1 MFFMDFCY
9 HKITSS
15 ILYISLFLIVAFLVL
30 VMKINSTKV
39 LACHTII
46 RVHVGHL
53 QKSNLC
59 KTRKFSAMKISQ
71 YMVPY
76 MMIPYRWYISRG
88 KIFANFAFK
97 KIIHRK
103 QNFIWFT
110 PYFWPIRENLTP
122 RNIPS
127 TLYTYPMR
135 LWYSVITL
143 SSSSSHYDDLY
154 DNLANLLCVLGYFGG
169 TKFMFFSQN

>member
-76 MMIPYRWYISRG
+76 MIPYRWYISRG

-97 KIIHRK
+97 K
-103 QNFIWFT
+103 N
-110 PYFWPIRENLTP
+110 
-122 RNIPS
+122 
-127 TLYTYPMR
+127 YTQK
-135 LWYSVITL
+135 
-143 SSSSSHYDDLY
+143 
-154 DNLANLLCVLGYFGG
+154 
-169 TKFMFFSQN
+169 TKFYMVHTLFLTDSRKFNPAKYTIYTVYLSNAIMIFSDYTVQ